1 MHIHK
6 ARKVNNMKRV
16 QQFALLGILAFG
28 GMAQAQNRNGN
39 NRNDGFRDND
49 RNDDRYDQ
57 RGNGNRFDIIDRSQ
71 VDLNRLS
78 RTRLDSRDF
87 NRVVEITRNLQQF
100 EARMSQGRFDK
111 DRLDR
116 IIETMNNLANS
127 NRIPQAARLTLF
139 RDVDDLRV
147 FRANRGN
154 SGLSR
159 NNGYP
164 F

>member
-1 MHIHK
+1 
-6 ARKVNNMKRV
+6 MKRV
-16 QQFALLGILAFG
+16 QQLALVGILAFG
-28 GMAQAQNRNGN
+28 AMAQAQNRNDN
-39 NRNDGFRDND
+39 NRYNND
-49 RNDDRYDQ
+49 RFENDRYGQGQ
-57 RGNGNRFDIIDRSQ
+57 RGNNNRFDIIDRSQ
-71 VDLNRLS
+71 ADLNRLS

-127 NRIPQAARLTLF
+127 NRIPQAARLALF

-147 FRANRGN
+147 FRANRGYT
-154 SGLSR
+154 GQSR
-159 NNGYP
+159 NNGFP